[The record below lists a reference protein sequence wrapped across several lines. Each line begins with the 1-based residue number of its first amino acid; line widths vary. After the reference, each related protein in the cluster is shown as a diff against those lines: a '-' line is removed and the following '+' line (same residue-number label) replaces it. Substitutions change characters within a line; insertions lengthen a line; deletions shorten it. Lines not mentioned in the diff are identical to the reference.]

1 MDLQTMLEKIDQLQK
16 GLDGLPKNSGLTAK
30 ERDHL
35 NLQWTY
41 NSNAIEGSTLSIRDT
56 QLIREGVSV
65 GGKAVREIL
74 EVINHE
80 RAIHEVEKM
89 AQSQS
94 MLQESDIKRLHGFV
108 LRTIDDTNAGAYRLA
123 DVMVVGAVFRP
134 PQFYK
139 IKDRMAGLVHWYQQ
153 PSGQHSVL
161 KATELHT
168 RFVRIHPFI
177 DGNGRTAW
185 LLMNYEL
192 MKNGLPPAV
201 ITVENRAQ
209 YYESLRAADLRD
221 DHAPLAIIICESLI
235 PRMESML
242 QQKPGNTQKMNPS

>member
-1 MDLQTMLEKIDQLQK
+1 MNLQAMLEKIDQLRK
-16 GLDGLPKNSGLTAK
+16 ALDGVPQNAGLTAK

-41 NSNAIEGSTLSIRDT
+41 NSNAIEGSTLTLRET

-65 GGKAVREIL
+65 GGKSVREVL

-80 RAIHEVEKM
+80 NAIREVEKM
-89 AQSQS
+89 VQSKS
-94 MLQESDIKRLHGFV
+94 PLREEDIKHLHGIV
-108 LRTIDDTNAGAYRLA
+108 LRTIDDTNAGAYRLT

-139 IKDRMAGLVHWYQQ
+139 IKDKMAGLMGWYL
-153 PSGQHSVL
+153 QHPEQHPVL
-161 KATELHT
+161 NAAELHT

-177 DGNGRTAW
+177 DGNGRTAR

-201 ITVENRAQ
+201 INVENRAE
-209 YYESLRAADLRD
+209 YYDALRAADLRD
-221 DHAPLAIIICESLI
+221 DHTPLASIICESLI
-235 PRMESML
+235 PRMEAML
-242 QQKPGNTQKMNPS
+242 QQQPEKAQKMRP